1 MYCECAAPSACY
13 DSQTGNSCDAMWD
26 PSACA
31 TCTCQNPNTP
41 DFTEVTDPTYAGKI
55 CNPDTPIGAG
65 GSFGSETPAQLT
77 ARANGLGANVY
88 ANFGSWVNFYSC
100 TYAQLT
106 STPDSNAVVFINEV
120 PTNP

>member
-1 MYCECAAPSACY
+1 MHASVTAPAVTAAPVTAAPVTSAPVTAAPSQPTY
-13 DSQTGNSCDAMWD
+13 
-26 PSACA
+26 
-31 TCTCQNPNTP
+31 
-41 DFTEVTDPTYAGKI
+41 FTEVTDPTYAGKI

-88 ANFGSWVNFYSC
+88 AIFGSWVNFYSC

-106 STPDSNAVVFINEV
+106 STPGSNAVVFINEV
-120 PTNP
+120 P